1 MHPGTEYQSDAIHA
15 WVLIHYSLDTAE
27 VSTLGTTWSSHCLSL
42 GVRIFSQKKLIQ
54 EMCYSASVDSFV
66 VFLFLCQSSSIH
78 PTAEGSKLQFSA
90 TMFLHRWGTSIHP
103 LLLIY
108 CFLPIKMTT
117 YSILVE
123 NYIPLSF
130 FFFFLILHPITL
142 FTIKAFSHASP

>member
-1 MHPGTEYQSDAIHA
+1 ME
-15 WVLIHYSLDTAE
+15 
-27 VSTLGTTWSSHCLSL
+27 LSL
-42 GVRIFSQKKLIQ
+42 PEFRGQNIQ
-54 EMCYSASVDSFV
+54 PEEADTGDVLLCL

-90 TMFLHRWGTSIHP
+90 TMFLRRWGTSIHP

-108 CFLPIKMTT
+108 CFLPIKMII

-130 FFFFLILHPITL
+130 SFFILFFTL
-142 FTIKAFSHASP
+142 